1 MKNLTSI
8 DVKLTGNNIFKNY
21 LQMLD
26 NSLVV
31 SCDFT
36 KKDICKLAEKIINI
50 DPNDINLEQQLEYLF
65 VELIR
70 NKKIPLSKNIN
81 WELVCEKCAIIYTRN
96 LNKKKQ
102 RSLRTKAIR
111 NNFLIREMID
121 KYKETN
127 RNKTHSEEIGL
138 FVWDFK
144 TYLDKKILITSDKKN
159 LKIFSQNF
167 KKEFNIGLPTQIDIL
182 SDGNITIGSAYSK
195 GFFHYKKNGSLVFE
209 NSSVPIITT
218 FKYDKDFFVLKK
230 NGLLIKNEK
239 SFFNLKK
246 FSNSI
251 WKARFIKPNL
261 IVMDW
266 SKPKCLLMLNL
277 ENLEMEIVELPE
289 VYIPND
295 ICKYKNNY
303 YVVDKM
309 QGSIFSFDESFK
321 FRSKCLQFGKNPG
334 MLYDPIS
341 ICAENRKLCVISW
354 LNKYMVRLLPF

>member
-1 MKNLTSI
+1 
-8 DVKLTGNNIFKNY
+8 
-21 LQMLD
+21 MLD

-144 TYLDKKILITSDKKN
+144 TYLDKKILITSDKKIN
-159 LKIFSQNF
+159 EINFQFKDLSSRLKTFNSFEIFQPNDDMLLTILTKLLIDKQFVIKSNDIF
-167 KKEFNIGLPTQIDIL
+167 EYIIRRVERTYNGIHEIVNKLDIL
-182 SDGNITIGSAYSK
+182 SLEKKRQLTI
-195 GFFHYKKNGSLVFE
+195 
-209 NSSVPIITT
+209 P
-218 FKYDKDFFVLKK
+218 
-230 NGLLIKNEK
+230 LIK
-239 SFFNLKK
+239 
-246 FSNSI
+246 
-251 WKARFIKPNL
+251 
-261 IVMDW
+261 
-266 SKPKCLLMLNL
+266 
-277 ENLEMEIVELPE
+277 EIL
-289 VYIPND
+289 
-295 ICKYKNNY
+295 
-303 YVVDKM
+303 
-309 QGSIFSFDESFK
+309 
-321 FRSKCLQFGKNPG
+321 
-334 MLYDPIS
+334 
-341 ICAENRKLCVISW
+341 
-354 LNKYMVRLLPF
+354 